1 MLSKPFTCVIAL
13 SSMKEGPGLSY
24 LPLYSPGP
32 NILSRILE
40 PVQKDLLNKSS
51 QQPYEGY
58 IIIILIL

>member
-1 MLSKPFTCVIAL
+1 
-13 SSMKEGPGLSY
+13 MKEGPCLSY
-24 LPLYSPGP
+24 LPLYSPEP
-32 NILSRILE
+32 NILFGILE